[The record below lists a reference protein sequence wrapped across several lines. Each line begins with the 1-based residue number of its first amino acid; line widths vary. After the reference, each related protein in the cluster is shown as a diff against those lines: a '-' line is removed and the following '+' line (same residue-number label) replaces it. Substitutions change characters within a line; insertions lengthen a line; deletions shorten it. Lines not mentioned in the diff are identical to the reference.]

1 MTVSRALRGHGSI
14 RPETRQKVLDIAA
27 ALGYNR
33 LSGVVFPRNGRAE
46 RRLKLLLPIFGGLAA
61 MEKSELYQRFYR
73 GLNERLR
80 ESGGSVIVVEC
91 AGLPD
96 LLQAV
101 RDHQPRGVVTR
112 QILQRDWLRAVKMLC
127 PVVSSIAD
135 DFLLGFD
142 CVYMNENRAA
152 TLALTRLWEQG
163 HRRIAWFGLRDI
175 EAPTSPVA
183 RLWMEADLYQLRDLS
198 DVHEIRYSIWSY
210 LVSRFA
216 DHPMKLLL
224 PERNHLSQPMEEV
237 IREGVDTLLA
247 GTPVTTAVV
256 TASDMMGYYLVKEL
270 QARGRRVPE
279 DCSVLTYGDTSL
291 ATKSTPR
298 LCAIRVPLD
307 EVGRS
312 VPELIERRL
321 AHPDARPISI
331 ALEPV
336 FVEGA
341 SIAPPPMLMA

>member
-1 MTVSRALRGHGSI
+1 MLEG
-14 RPETRQKVLDIAA
+14 AA

-33 LSGVVFPRNGRAE
+33 ISGVVFPRSGSSNH
-46 RRLKLLLPIFGGLAA
+46 RLKLLLPIFGGLER

-73 GLNERLR
+73 GLSERLC
-80 ESGGSVIVVEC
+80 ESGGSVVVVEC

-101 RDHQPRGVVTR
+101 RDHQPRGVVMR
-112 QILQRDWLRAVKMLC
+112 QILQRDWLRAVEMLC

-152 TLALTRLWEQG
+152 TLALTKLWEQG
-163 HRRIAWFGLRDI
+163 HRRIAWFGIRDI
-175 EAPTSPVA
+175 EAPSSPA
-183 RLWMEADLYQLRDLS
+183 AQLWMGADTFHLRDLS

-210 LVSRFA
+210 LVNRFA
-216 DHPMKLLL
+216 ASPMTMLLL
-224 PERNHLSQPMEEV
+224 ERNHVSQPMEVV
-237 IREGVDTLLA
+237 IREGADQLLA
-247 GTPVTTAVV
+247 DQRGFTAII
-256 TASDMMGYYLVKEL
+256 TASEIMGYYLVKEL
-270 QARGRRVPE
+270 QSRGLRVPG
-279 DCSVLTYGDTSL
+279 DFSVLTYGDTSY
-291 ATKSTPR
+291 ATKGSPH

-312 VPELIERRL
+312 IPELIERRL
-321 AHPDARPISI
+321 AHPKARPISI

-341 SIAPPPMLMA
+341 SVAPPKL